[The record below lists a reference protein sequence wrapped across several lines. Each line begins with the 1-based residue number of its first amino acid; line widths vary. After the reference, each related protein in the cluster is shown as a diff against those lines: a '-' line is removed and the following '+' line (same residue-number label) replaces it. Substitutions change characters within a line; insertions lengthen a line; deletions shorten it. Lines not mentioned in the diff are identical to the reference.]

1 MDYSK
6 EKELKKLKLNP
17 FNTQCPHMKLHLT
30 NAEVGSRNVECG
42 MWKDGVAALCL
53 FNLKSIECLP
63 SIFDIRYSL
72 FNTNMKAL
80 ICNTR
85 PKFLSRLDC
94 PLFRPAAAF
103 AGKNITANMLS

>member
-42 MWKDGVAALCL
+42 RM
-53 FNLKSIECLP
+53 E
-63 SIFDIRYSL
+63 SL
-72 FNTNMKAL
+72 RSVYL
-80 ICNTR
+80 I
-85 PKFLSRLDC
+85 
-94 PLFRPAAAF
+94 
-103 AGKNITANMLS
+103 